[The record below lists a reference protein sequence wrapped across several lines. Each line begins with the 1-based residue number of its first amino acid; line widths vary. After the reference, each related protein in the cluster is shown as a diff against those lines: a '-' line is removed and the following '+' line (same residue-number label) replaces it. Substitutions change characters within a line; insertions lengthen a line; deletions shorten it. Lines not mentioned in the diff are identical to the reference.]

1 MANDFLKIGTWNIE
15 GLSTKLDDTDLISI
29 ISNFDIISLV
39 ETWLPYGQKFDIPG
53 FYSFSKCRKKLS
65 HRSCRSSGGI
75 SILVKSCLKKGI
87 KILDKNSDEEFVWWR
102 LDKTFFKLLHDIFI
116 CSVYIPPQ
124 NFSLE
129 KRCDTNHFE
138 RLQEKNYKFSRL
150 GEIILC
156 GDFNARIGIFDDYIY
171 DPFLDYE
178 INSAN

>member
-87 KILDKNSDEEFVWWR
+87 KILDKDSDEEFVWWR

-124 NFSLE
+124 NFSRE